1 MGIAY
6 FKWYYLDPGARRQT
20 EYTIQIDDNLDFS
33 SPEVNRTVYY
43 TNAASGSLQ
52 QQLVLVK
59 QLETTPGCDFITYN
73 TAYYWRV
80 KVKNTAGVESSGIY
94 HNGLYGTTTSP
105 GTSYTYEYAHPA
117 PVVAYS
123 IPETTSPGT
132 ETAFTDSSLCYVSGE
147 TGPIACSSIAQS
159 YLWNFG
165 DQGYNSAYPST
176 DTTMGSVTHIYTTAH
191 DYTTSLRICDEVGC
205 CLAQKPISVV
215 AGSANTLPVW
225 KEVSPFD

>member
-20 EYTIQIDDNLDFS
+20 EYTIQIDDSSSFS

-43 TNAASGSLQ
+43 TNAASGTQQ

-59 QLETTPGCDFITYN
+59 QLATTPGCDYITYN

-80 KVKNTAGVESSGIY
+80 KTKNTAGVESDWIY
-94 HNGLYGTTTSP
+94 YNGLYGTTTSP
-105 GTSYTYEYAHPA
+105 GNTYTYEYTHPA

-123 IPETTSPGT
+123 IPEQTSPGA
-132 ETAFTDSSLCYVSGE
+132 ETPFTDSSLCYISGG
-147 TGPIACSSIAQS
+147 TAPQACSAIAQS

-165 DQGYNSAYPST
+165 DTGYNAAYPST
-176 DTTMGSVTHIYTTAH
+176 DTTMGSVTHIYTTGN

-205 CLAQKPISVV
+205 CSAQKPIGVV
-215 AGSANTLPVW
+215 AGSANTLPIW
-225 KEVSPFD
+225 KEVSPF